1 MNRID
6 LLRELEP
13 VAAQLFNRHL
23 AAARE
28 WFPHEL
34 VPYDRARPFVAGR
47 AWSESDTDC
56 GGAVLTPAVRAA
68 LFVNVLTEDNLPYYF
83 NDVDRM
89 FGRQNVWGDWARYW
103 TAEEG
108 RHAIVLRDY
117 LTVTRAIDLRDL
129 ERARMIQVSK
139 GDAPAPDGPHH
150 GLVYLCLQELATRIS
165 HRNTAK
171 LVGDSA
177 AEAVMAQVA
186 FDENLHYLFYRDA
199 ATAAIAMDPSGMVIA
214 MEEIVRTFA
223 MPGKGIP
230 NFEAHS
236 AAIARAGI
244 YDLTIHYEQIL
255 LPVVVKHWKIADL
268 AGLTAEAE
276 IARDKL
282 LTYIDRL
289 GRISEKLKQRRE
301 REKAADLAKVLAA

>member
-1 MNRID
+1 MDRTA
-6 LLRELEP
+6 LLHELEP
-13 VAAQLFNRHL
+13 VAAKLFNRHL
-23 AAARE
+23 AASRE

-34 VPYDRARPFVAGR
+34 VPYERARPFTPGQQWTEA
-47 AWSESDTDC
+47 DTDC
-56 GGAVLTPAVRAA
+56 GGATLTPAVRAA

-89 FGRQNVWGDWARYW
+89 FGRSNVWGDWGRYW

-108 RHAIVLRDY
+108 RHSIVLRDY
-117 LTVTRAIDLRDL
+117 LTVTRAIDLREL
-129 ERARMIQVSK
+129 ERARIIQVSK

-150 GLVYLCLQELATRIS
+150 GLIYLCLQELATRIS
-165 HRNTAK
+165 HRNTGK
-171 LVGDSA
+171 MVGDPV

-199 ATAAIAMDPSGMVIA
+199 ATEALAIDPSGIVIA

-236 AAIARAGI
+236 ATIARAGI
-244 YDLTIHYEQIL
+244 YNLTIHYEQIL
-255 LPVVVKHWKIADL
+255 LPIVMKHWKLADISSL
-268 AGLTAEAE
+268 SPEAE
-276 IARDKL
+276 VARAKLIAYIERVGRVSQKL
-282 LTYIDRL
+282 V
-289 GRISEKLKQRRE
+289 ERRE
-301 REKAADLAKVLAA
+301 REKAKEQAA